1 MLATLTLPI
10 TIPPELQPPTQGTP
24 VIWLLALLS
33 ARVGAPFVVASA
45 SAPLLQR
52 WFSMT
57 RLASQS
63 DPYLLYAASNLG
75 SLASLLAYPFVVEP
89 VWALPLQSRI
99 WAWAFGGVGTLIGL
113 CGILAWRFG
122 GSATID
128 ASAVAEDDTA
138 TGPGISW
145 RQRRRWLVLA
155 AVPSSLMLSVT
166 SYLSTDIAAVPLLW
180 ILPLTGYLLS
190 FVVAFGPRV
199 LIRRDLPARLVPILV
214 CSLMVFLVQNA
225 GLPLVMAV
233 ALHLV
238 CFCAVAASLHI
249 ELAEARP
256 AARHLTEFYLWLSAG
271 GVMGGLF
278 NGIVAPLVFTTVA
291 EYPIGLVVACL
302 LLPRVGTTSRTSPLG
317 WVSPAL
323 MGALVWAATS
333 WSASMSL
340 DPRLSVMLLAPVA
353 IWAFSIS
360 RQRWTFAAALAC
372 CFVGGELGRDRQR
385 VLLQARSFFGVYR
398 VERDAAHASR
408 TLWHGTTLH
417 GEQRAAV
424 GGGPEPLTYYHPTG
438 PVGQALT
445 ALLTDRP
452 RARVAAVGLGAGSL
466 AAYAQPGQEWTFY
479 EIDPRVEAIAR
490 NPQFFTYL
498 ADCLGRCR
506 VVVGDARLSLA
517 RAGGERFDFVVLD
530 AFSSDAIPLH
540 LLTREALDLYLSRL
554 EPGGVLAFHI
564 SNRHLALGPV
574 LAALFADRG
583 LVGLAQMHVVT
594 QPDPTGRSSS
604 EWVLAA
610 RSREGLGRLLSDPR
624 WIPMAVS
631 PGARVWTDQYLRCR
645 VGPQEP
651 ARSMTS
657 AARTGRRTNS
667 ASGLSPLLL
676 NFLAAHDCSVDH
688 TAPRTH
694 SLAPARPDAP
704 AS

>member
-1 MLATLTLPI
+1 MRLRVRTPDSRLTLPAQVSLHAAFLLLATLTLPI
-10 TIPPELQPPTQGTP
+10 TIPPESQPPTQGTP
-24 VIWLLALLS
+24 VMWLLALLS

-128 ASAVAEDDTA
+128 ASAVAKDATA

-145 RQRRRWLVLA
+145 RQRGRWLVLA

-233 ALHLV
+233 ALHLL

-271 GVMGGLF
+271 GVIGGLF

-291 EYPIGLVVACL
+291 EYPIGLVVACV
-302 LLPRVGTTSRTSPLG
+302 LLPRVG
-317 WVSPAL
+317 
-323 MGALVWAATS
+323 
-333 WSASMSL
+333 
-340 DPRLSVMLLAPVA
+340 PRRAPVH
-353 IWAFSIS
+353 W
-360 RQRWTFAAALAC
+360 
-372 CFVGGELGRDRQR
+372 
-385 VLLQARSFFGVYR
+385 
-398 VERDAAHASR
+398 
-408 TLWHGTTLH
+408 
-417 GEQRAAV
+417 
-424 GGGPEPLTYYHPTG
+424 
-438 PVGQALT
+438 
-445 ALLTDRP
+445 
-452 RARVAAVGLGAGSL
+452 AGS
-466 AAYAQPGQEWTFY
+466 
-479 EIDPRVEAIAR
+479 
-490 NPQFFTYL
+490 
-498 ADCLGRCR
+498 
-506 VVVGDARLSLA
+506 
-517 RAGGERFDFVVLD
+517 
-530 AFSSDAIPLH
+530 
-540 LLTREALDLYLSRL
+540 
-554 EPGGVLAFHI
+554 
-564 SNRHLALGPV
+564 
-574 LAALFADRG
+574 
-583 LVGLAQMHVVT
+583 
-594 QPDPTGRSSS
+594 
-604 EWVLAA
+604 
-610 RSREGLGRLLSDPR
+610 
-624 WIPMAVS
+624 
-631 PGARVWTDQYLRCR
+631 
-645 VGPQEP
+645 
-651 ARSMTS
+651 
-657 AARTGRRTNS
+657 RR
-667 ASGLSPLLL
+667 
-676 NFLAAHDCSVDH
+676 
-688 TAPRTH
+688 R
-694 SLAPARPDAP
+694 
-704 AS
+704 